1 MTNYRH
7 GQMIHLIDGLD
18 SPKLAVQ
25 PGRCLLV
32 RHRNADCL
40 RCAEV
45 CTTGAISLGEEGV
58 VVSAELCIGCGTC
71 ASACP
76 SGCLSAAN
84 PTDEELFAAAERAL
98 ATHGGKVALICETAW
113 KQARGPA
120 GNEDGFAPGKP
131 LGTLEDGRAAIGVVC
146 LGRVDESLLV
156 EAAARGAQ
164 SVQLIGGPC
173 TSCPH
178 ARGGALCDEIVT
190 SAENLLGALGA
201 ESPLER
207 TTWTEVM
214 ILTPTTEE
222 PRGAVGCSDR
232 ASSAANETEAE
243 SRGVSGGAHQASSA
257 ANAIS
262 PVGCRAERGLSER
275 LSAVRNPD
283 REEPQPR
290 PQISPTARTALV
302 PGANKDFTS
311 EFPHVQPDGTLPH
324 FVPERRLRLFNS
336 LKALGKPARPTVTT
350 RLWGQVDIDT
360 ELCRSCRMCTVFC
373 PTGAVSRFDAE
384 GGAFGVEHR
393 SALCMQC
400 RLCETICPEQAIT
413 VADTV
418 AVDEFMSGRKFR
430 FTMQP
435 IGWNPSAEDA
445 IASRMARF
453 IKVDNVQEPQA
464 KVKSNDTAERRAYA
478 EAREARR
485 REIRGA

>member
-84 PTDEELFAAAERAL
+84 PTDEELFAAVERTL

-113 KQARGPA
+113 KQARGPV

-178 ARGGALCDEIVT
+178 ARGGALCDEVVA
-190 SAENLLGALGA
+190 SAGNLLAALGA

-207 TTWTEVM
+207 TTWAEAMT
-214 ILTPTTEE
+214 LTPTAEE
-222 PRGAVGCSDR
+222 PREAVVCSDR
-232 ASSAANETEAE
+232 ASSAATATEAE

-275 LSAVRNPD
+275 LSAGRNPD

-290 PQISPTARTALV
+290 PQISPTARTALT

-336 LKALGKPARPTVTT
+336 LRALGQPAHPTVTT

-400 RLCETICPEQAIT
+400 RLCETICPEQAIP

-418 AVDEFMSGRKFR
+418 AMDEFMSGRKFR

>member
-1 MTNYRH
+1 M
-7 GQMIHLIDGLD
+7 
-18 SPKLAVQ
+18 
-25 PGRCLLV
+25 
-32 RHRNADCL
+32 
-40 RCAEV
+40 
-45 CTTGAISLGEEGV
+45 
-58 VVSAELCIGCGTC
+58 
-71 ASACP
+71 
-76 SGCLSAAN
+76 
-84 PTDEELFAAAERAL
+84 
-98 ATHGGKVALICETAW
+98 
-113 KQARGPA
+113 
-120 GNEDGFAPGKP
+120 
-131 LGTLEDGRAAIGVVC
+131 
-146 LGRVDESLLV
+146 
-156 EAAARGAQ
+156 
-164 SVQLIGGPC
+164 
-173 TSCPH
+173 SC
-178 ARGGALCDEIVT
+178 
-190 SAENLLGALGA
+190 S
-201 ESPLER
+201 
-207 TTWTEVM
+207 
-214 ILTPTTEE
+214 
-222 PRGAVGCSDR
+222 
-232 ASSAANETEAE
+232 
-243 SRGVSGGAHQASSA
+243 
-257 ANAIS
+257 
-262 PVGCRAERGLSER
+262 AERGLSER

-290 PQISPTARTALV
+290 PQISPTARTALT

-336 LKALGKPARPTVTT
+336 LRALGQPAHPTVTT

-418 AVDEFMSGRKFR
+418 AMDEFMSGRKFR

>member
-113 KQARGPA
+113 KQARGPV

-178 ARGGALCDEIVT
+178 ARGGALCDEVVA
-190 SAENLLGALGA
+190 SAENLLAALGA

-207 TTWTEVM
+207 TTWTEAM
-214 ILTPTTEE
+214 TLTPTAEE
-222 PRGAVGCSDR
+222 PREAVVCSDR
-232 ASSAANETEAE
+232 ASSAATATEAE

-290 PQISPTARTALV
+290 PQISPTARTALT

>member
-84 PTDEELFAAAERAL
+84 PTDEELFAAVERAL

-120 GNEDGFAPGKP
+120 GDEGDFAPGKP

-173 TSCPH
+173 ASCPH
-178 ARGGALCDEIVT
+178 ARGGALCDEIVA
-190 SAENLLGALGA
+190 SAENLLAALGA

-207 TTWTEVM
+207 TTWTEAM

-222 PRGAVGCSDR
+222 PREAVGCSDR
-232 ASSAANETEAE
+232 ASSAASEDCPSE
-243 SRGVSGGAHQASSA
+243 SRY
-257 ANAIS
+257 
-262 PVGCRAERGLSER
+262 PVPPTEGK
-275 LSAVRNPD
+275 
-283 REEPQPR
+283 PQPR
-290 PQISPTARTALV
+290 PRIDPAVRTALT

-336 LKALGKPARPTVTT
+336 LKALGKPAHPTVTT

-413 VADTV
+413 VTDTV
-418 AVDEFMSGRKFR
+418 DVAEFMSGRKFR